1 MQPTSPRQ
9 QLQQA
14 VRRQPAD
21 FIAWVMLADAE
32 LEAGD
37 LAAGE
42 HAARRA
48 LQLRPRHPEALA
60 RLGRVAWMAGAHGD
74 AAQLL
79 GEAAASAPQHPGIAL
94 WLGHALEDTGDAEG
108 AAEMHASAADQVRS
122 LYQYRLDGG
131 TGAGVDPDRARAAES
146 AERHYR
152 LAALE
157 QERAVLLRMARHNQ
171 LSDEIARKL
180 LREIDLVEARYR

>member
-1 MQPTSPRQ
+1 MS
-9 QLQQA
+9 
-14 VRRQPAD
+14 
-21 FIAWVMLADAE
+21 
-32 LEAGD
+32 
-37 LAAGE
+37 
-42 HAARRA
+42 
-48 LQLRPRHPEALA
+48 
-60 RLGRVAWMAGAHGD
+60 
-74 AAQLL
+74 
-79 GEAAASAPQHPGIAL
+79 
-94 WLGHALEDTGDAEG
+94 
-108 AAEMHASAADQVRS
+108 ASAADQVRS

-131 TGAGVDPDRARAAES
+131 TGAGIAPQLARAAEN